1 MEDCSL
7 ALVEG
12 VKAEKQVVH
21 QHHRA
26 TAKSRQEGFEAKDEE
41 IINMPI
47 SSTEFKLGDTAV
59 HIGSKIK
66 AARKELKSGVR
77 KFIIK
82 K

>member
-1 MEDCSL
+1 MEGCSL

-41 IINMPI
+41 TLSMPI
-47 SSTEFKLGDTAV
+47 SSTEFKLGDMAV
-59 HIGSKIK
+59 HIGSKTR
-66 AARKELKSGVR
+66 AARKELKSGVS
-77 KFIIK
+77 KFVI
-82 K
+82 